1 MEIPM
6 KKILSALLSILIISL
21 SLASCNT
28 RQEQV
33 YPVTVNGT
41 PIDSEIFSYFLDSTW
56 NTAEALGT
64 RDGRIT
70 QATYMCIRYVAVNST
85 FTAYGLSL
93 TDDEKVNISDTANVL
108 WNMFGKYYEGIGVSK
123 QTFLKIK
130 TYEAYIE
137 KLRTA
142 FYDKG
147 GTDEISDAVLRGIL
161 QENFVAF
168 RYVRTPLKNIDVYG
182 NESELSA
189 EDVNLL
195 NSVYNT
201 AAGQVTTSYGIDN
214 AYNTIVKSFPLSE
227 RSFET
232 KVIDRNDNEFPAVF
246 YDTVKAQTENTVKIF
261 QYGDSVYLVYKVNI
275 LAEGVIFSDLREEC
289 LRIVSEEPLQSK
301 INIMCNAYQ
310 SVRDT
315 ATVKDIYERVANN
328 R

>member
-1 MEIPM
+1 M
-6 KKILSALLSILIISL
+6 KRILSALLIILML
-21 SLASCNT
+21 CVPLASCKG
-28 RQEQV
+28 QSEQV
-33 YPVTVNGT
+33 YPITVNGT
-41 PIDSEIFSYFLDSTW
+41 PIDSEIFSFFLDSVW
-56 NTAEALGT
+56 DKPEALGT

-85 FTAYGLSL
+85 FLAYGLSL
-93 TDDEKVNISDTANVL
+93 TDDEKANISDTSNVL

-123 QTFLKIK
+123 QTFIKIK

-137 KLRTA
+137 TLRTA
-142 FYDKG
+142 FFDKG

-161 QENFVAF
+161 QEHFVAF

-182 NESELSA
+182 NERELNA
-189 EDVNLL
+189 DEINLL

-201 AAGQVTTSYGIDN
+201 AAGQVTASYGIDN
-214 AYNTIVKSFPLSE
+214 AYNTVAKQFPLSE
-227 RSFET
+227 RSYET
-232 KVIDRNDNEFPAVF
+232 IVIDNEDNEFPRVF
-246 YDTVKAQTENTVKIF
+246 FDTVKAQADATAKAF
-261 QYGDSVYLVYKVNI
+261 QFGDSVYLVYKVNI
-275 LAEGVIFSDLREEC
+275 LNEAVIFSELRQEC

-315 ATVKDIYERVANN
+315 AAVKDIYEKVAGS

>member
-1 MEIPM
+1 M
-6 KKILSALLSILIISL
+6 KRILSLLLILL
-21 SLASCNT
+21 TVCLPLCACNG
-28 RQEQV
+28 QEAEI
-33 YPVTVNGT
+33 YPITVNGT
-41 PIDSEIFSYFLDSTW
+41 PIDSEIFSFFLDSVW
-56 NTAEALGT
+56 NNAQSMGT

-85 FTAYGLSL
+85 FAAYGLSL
-93 TDDEKVNISDTANVL
+93 TDDEKANISDTGNVL

-123 QTFLKIK
+123 QTFMKIK

-137 KLRTA
+137 TLRTA
-142 FYDKG
+142 FFDKG
-147 GTDEISDAVLRGIL
+147 GTDEISDAVLRGVL

-182 NESELSA
+182 NESELTA

-201 AAGQVTTSYGIDN
+201 AAAQVTASYGIDN
-214 AYNTIVKSFPLSE
+214 AYNTVSKSFPLSE
-227 RSFET
+227 RSYET
-232 KVIDRNDNEFPAVF
+232 IVIDNEDNEFPKIF
-246 YDTVKAQTENTVKIF
+246 FDTVKAQNDGTVKTF

-275 LAEGVIFSDLREEC
+275 LSEAVIFSDLRDEC
-289 LRIVSEEPLQSK
+289 LRIVSEEPLQSR
-301 INIMCNAYQ
+301 INVICNAYQ

-315 ATVKDIYERVANN
+315 AAVKEIYEKVAGN